1 MFFAALVLI
10 NTFISPRNLDNWGG
24 FVRVASIV
32 SVYAVLY
39 MSCDLMLLYLHG
51 RLFSEKRAV
60 V

>member
-32 SVYAVLY
+32 SVSAVLY
-39 MSCDLMLLYLHG
+39 MSCDLMFLYLHA